1 MRLASYPQR
10 NKGLVTTFPIFDS
23 KRSDSFFQYLL
34 RKRCALSRV
43 GEDMSDRKPIDSPQR
58 GHLDPLKANATSHL
72 KMQSSRM
79 LNHIVR
85 YFCAHPRIAIVVAF
99 FTLGVFVMLFQCRDN
114 PIRISSPRVEDQL
127 LFNKNA
133 DDFGL
138 IDGAAPLCVVI
149 AETKL
154 KRESV
159 VVIELCHQIS
169 GQWSP
174 IQRTYLSRP
183 STASRPDDP
192 RYMNFRILV
201 GVGKLTLRAGQD
213 SPVAVAFGGLRQRM
227 TFSSELPENEFPH
240 AWSRVYGGE
249 YPVKEKRL
257 VWLSAPKHP
266 HVGNDVSIWD
276 ADSVDSSWGL
286 FITVKRGSDTT
297 GKHENDPVLY

>member
-1 MRLASYPQR
+1 
-10 NKGLVTTFPIFDS
+10 
-23 KRSDSFFQYLL
+23 
-34 RKRCALSRV
+34 
-43 GEDMSDRKPIDSPQR
+43 MSDRKPIDSPQR

-183 STASRPDDP
+183 SKASRPNDP
-192 RYMNFRILV
+192 WCMNFRILV
-201 GVGKLTLRAGQD
+201 GVGKLALGVGRD
-213 SPVAVAFGGLRQRM
+213 SQVAVAFGGLRQGM
-227 TFSSELPENEFPH
+227 TFASELPEKEFPH
-240 AWSRVYGGE
+240 AWSHVYGGE
-249 YPVKEKRL
+249 YPANVKRL
-257 VWLSAPKHP
+257 VWLSAPKNP
-266 HVGNDVSIWD
+266 RFGNEGSIVD
-276 ADSVDSSWGL
+276 SDSVDSIWGL
-286 FITVKRGSDTT
+286 FITVKRGGDKN
-297 GKHENDPVLY
+297 GIKENEPLLY